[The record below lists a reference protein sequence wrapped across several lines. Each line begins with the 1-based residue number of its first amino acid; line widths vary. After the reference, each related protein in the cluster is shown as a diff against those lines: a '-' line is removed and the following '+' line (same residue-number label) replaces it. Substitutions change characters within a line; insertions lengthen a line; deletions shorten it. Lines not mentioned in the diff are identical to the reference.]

1 MSGIV
6 ALSRWQFG
14 LTAFFH
20 FLFVPLTIGLVI
32 LVAIMETLYARK
44 KEDIYRRMADFWG
57 KLFAINFAL
66 GVVTGITMEFQFGT
80 NWSEY
85 SKFMGDIFGSPLAIE
100 ALLAFF
106 LESTFFG
113 VWFFGRN
120 KFSPKLR
127 AFSMWMVAI
136 GTNISALWIITANG
150 FMQNPVGY
158 SIVDG
163 KIQLENFGAVMA
175 NPYVWYMFTH
185 TIFASYIVGS
195 FFVLGVSA
203 YHLLRK
209 HHLEFF
215 TRSFKM
221 ALIMAV
227 ISTLMV
233 PIIGHFH
240 GVNTGKVNP
249 VKAAAFEAVWE
260 TGKDLPFYLFQIPD
274 PANERNSV
282 ELLGIPYLGSLFN
295 KNDIHGEVKGLKE
308 VPAEER
314 PNVSVV
320 FWSFRLMI
328 GLGLYFLFMAIY
340 GFYLYSKQ
348 KLLDSSRYLKVLL
361 YTIPLPYVAIN
372 LGWVVAEM
380 GRQPWIVFGLMKTD
394 EAVSPIA
401 MGEMIF
407 SMVGLFLFYGILI
420 ISDLR
425 LLRKYAVA
433 GPENDIPGETPK
445 VDPGKSARPIQA

>member
-1 MSGIV
+1 MSAIV
-6 ALSRWQFG
+6 ELSRWQFG

-20 FLFVPLTIGLVI
+20 FLFVPLTIGLVV
-32 LVAIMETLYARK
+32 LVAIMETLYATK

-57 KLFAINFAL
+57 KLFSINFAL

-163 KIQLENFGAVMA
+163 KIQLEDFGAVMT
-175 NPYVWYMFTH
+175 NPYVWYMLLH
-185 TIFASYIVGS
+185 AIFASYTVSS
-195 FFVLGVSA
+195 FFVLGISA
-203 YHLLRK
+203 YHLIRK
-209 HHLEFF
+209 HHVEFF

-227 ISTLMV
+227 IATIMV
-233 PIIGHFH
+233 PIIGHFQ
-240 GVNTGKVNP
+240 GVNTAKVQP
-249 VKAAAFEAVWE
+249 AKAASFEAIWE
-260 TGKDLPFYLFQIPD
+260 TGTDHPFYLFQIPD
-274 PANERNSV
+274 PENERNLV
-282 ELLGIPYLGSLFN
+282 DWLGIPYLGSLLN
-295 KNDIHGEVKGLKE
+295 TNDIHGKVIGLKDI
-308 VPAEER
+308 PADER
-314 PNVSVV
+314 PNVTVV
-320 FWSFRLMI
+320 YWSFRIMVL
-328 GLGLYFLFMAIY
+328 LGLYFLFMAIF
-340 GFYLYSKQ
+340 GWVLYAKK
-348 KLLDSSRYLKVLL
+348 KLLNSPRFLKTLL

-372 LGWVVAEM
+372 LGWVVSEM
-380 GRQPWIVFGLMKTD
+380 GRQPWIVHGLMKTS

-401 MGEMIF
+401 LGEVIF

-420 ISDLR
+420 VADFR
-425 LLRKYAVA
+425 LLHKYAVA
-433 GPENDIPGETPK
+433 GPEGEIPGDTPK
-445 VDPGKSARPIQA
+445 VDPGKSAHPVQA

>member
-6 ALSRWQFG
+6 TLSRWQFG

-85 SKFMGDIFGSPLAIE
+85 SKFMGDVFGSPLAIE

-158 SIVDG
+158 SIADG

-209 HHLEFF
+209 HHIEFF

-233 PIIGHFH
+233 AIIGHFH

-260 TGKDLPFYLFQIPD
+260 SGKDLPFYLFQIPD

-282 ELLGIPYLGSLFN
+282 ELLGIPYLGSFLN
-295 KNDIHGEVKGLKE
+295 TNDIHGEVKGLKE

-320 FWSFRLMI
+320 FWSFRLMV

-340 GFYLYSKQ
+340 GLYLYSKQ
-348 KLLDSSRYLKVLL
+348 KLLDSPRYLKALL

-380 GRQPWIVFGLMKTD
+380 GRQPWIVFGLMKTE

-401 MGEMIF
+401 MGEVIF

-433 GPENDIPGETPK
+433 GPDSDIPGETPK
-445 VDPGKSARPIQA
+445 VDPGKSARPVQV